1 MKFTKATLA
10 ALTIASAFF
19 MSSAQATIITTTH
32 SELDKVTKGT
42 PDTFTFTLDNFIA
55 GVTNYLSAT
64 VMVRLTDGKAEES
77 GLVTVGTQSVK
88 FGDVTNDTNDKPA
101 PAGTYATVVLNAAS
115 LADLNKDGKIS
126 VTVASTGGDF
136 TFADATLTAAVVP
149 EPMSLGLL
157 AIGMLGLGAARR
169 RKAAK

>member
-1 MKFTKATLA
+1 MKFTKASLA

-19 MSSAQATIITTTH
+19 MSSAQATVITTTYTA
-32 SELDKVTKGT
+32 LDKITQGS
-42 PDTFTFTLDNFIA
+42 PDTFTFTMADFIA

-64 VMVRLTDGKAEES
+64 VNVRLTDSSASET
-77 GLVTVGTQSVK
+77 GLVTVGTQSVA
-88 FGDVTNDTNDKPA
+88 FSDVANTTNGLPS
-101 PAGTYATVVLNAAS
+101 PAGTYATIVLNAAS
-115 LADLNKDGKIS
+115 LMDLNKDGKIN

-136 TFADATLTAAVVP
+136 TFADATLNAAVVP

-157 AIGMLGLGAARR
+157 AIGALGLGAARR